1 MLAVIGTGVRMRLW
15 LAALAGAAMLAGG
28 GAQAATG
35 GDEVALGPALDAQ
48 IHAAEI
54 GQWLRRM
61 SAEPNN
67 VGSPHDRANA
77 EWELAQFKTFGW
89 KARIETFEVWYGT
102 PVSETLELLG
112 PQPFK
117 ATLRETPIP
126 GDSTS
131 TSADRG
137 LPGYLLFQGDGEVTA
152 PIVYVNYGMPEDFK
166 ALQRMGVEVKGRI
179 AVMRYGGGWRGLKL
193 KLAQAHGAAG
203 AILYSDPRDDGY
215 ATDLVYPDG
224 PARPPH
230 GIQRGSVEDITTYPG
245 DPLTPGVGATK
256 DARRLAPGASPIL
269 MHIPALP
276 ISYAEAEPFLRA
288 LGGQAVPAAWRGGLP
303 LTYRTGP
310 SEALVHL
317 QLKSDWGLRTIYDVI
332 AELPGAVWPDQWVIR
347 GNHHDGWVYGASD
360 PLSGQ
365 AALLAEAKALG
376 ALYTKG
382 WRPKRT
388 IVYASWDGEEPMMFG
403 STEWAETHAGE
414 LAKKALVYINSDTNG
429 RGMLELSGSHDFEHL
444 AGSVAAEVTDPETGV
459 SVDAR
464 RRAQIR
470 VQAESGGGP
479 RAGAE
484 AAAAADPAR
493 DPEMGAPGSGSDFS
507 AFVHHLGIPTLDVGY
522 GGEGNSFG
530 VYHSA
535 YDTFE
540 HHSRFVDP
548 GFTYDAL
555 LASTVG
561 RLVIRLADSDLPQ
574 QRAGD
579 FAGAVAGYLEEVR
592 GLIASRRAQAQ
603 TQASLLAAGA
613 YRLAAD
619 PTKPGAPPE
628 PLAAVP
634 AIELKPL
641 EDAVVRLKA
650 SAAAYD
656 AALAAQGPGLPAA
669 RLARLQGLMQ
679 DIDQT
684 LAVDSGLPGRP
695 WYRNLVYAAGRYT
708 GYGAKTLPGVREA
721 IEEGRWDDAVR
732 YVGLTAAVL
741 DAYSDRLG
749 AATKVLTGG

>member
-1 MLAVIGTGVRMRLW
+1 MRRW
-15 LAALAGAAMLAGG
+15 LAALAGAAMLGGG
-28 GAQAATG
+28 GALAANG
-35 GDEVALGPALDAQ
+35 GDEAALGPALDAQ
-48 IHAAEI
+48 IHPAEI
-54 GQWLRRM
+54 GQWLKRM

-67 VGSPHDRANA
+67 LGSPHDKANA
-77 EWELAQFKTFGW
+77 EWELAQFKAFGW
-89 KARIETFEVWYGT
+89 EARIETFQVWYGT

-117 ATLRETPIP
+117 AALREAPVP

-131 TSADRG
+131 TSAERG

-152 PIVYVNYGMPEDFK
+152 PIVYVNYGMPDDYK
-166 ALQRMGVEVKGRI
+166 ALQRMGVSVRGRI
-179 AVMRYGGGWRGLKL
+179 AIARYGGGWRGLKI
-193 KLAQAHGAAG
+193 KLAQDHGAVG

-215 ATDLVYPDG
+215 ATDLTYPEG
-224 PARPPH
+224 PARPPT

-245 DPLTPGVGATK
+245 DPLTPGVGATRE
-256 DARRLAPGASPIL
+256 ARRLAPDASPIL

-276 ISYAEAEPFLRA
+276 LSYAEAEPFLRV
-288 LGGQAVPAAWRGGLP
+288 LGGQTVPAAWRGGLP
-303 LTYRTGP
+303 LTYRSGP
-310 SEALVHL
+310 STALVHL
-317 QLKSDWGLRTIYDVI
+317 AVKSDWGLRTIYDVI
-332 AELPGAVWPDQWVIR
+332 AELPGAVWPDQWVVR

-365 AALLAEAKALG
+365 VALLAEAKALG
-376 ALYTKG
+376 ALYAQG
-382 WRPKRT
+382 WRPKRS

-403 STEWAETHAGE
+403 STEWAETHAAE
-414 LAKKALVYINSDTNG
+414 LSKKALVYINSDTNG
-429 RGMLELSGSHDFEHL
+429 RGTLELSGSHDFQHM
-444 AGSVAAEVTDPETGV
+444 AGEIAAEVTDPETGV

-464 RRAQIR
+464 RRAVLQ
-470 VQAESGGGP
+470 VQAVDGGGP

-493 DPEMGAPGSGSDFS
+493 DPPMGAPGSGSDFS

-522 GGEGNSFG
+522 GGEGNPYG

-548 GFTYDAL
+548 GFAYDAV
-555 LASTVG
+555 LAKTVG
-561 RLVIRLADSDLPQ
+561 RLVIRLADADLPQ
-574 QRAGD
+574 QQAGD
-579 FAGAVAGYLEEVR
+579 FADAVSGYLDEVR
-592 GLIASRRAQAQ
+592 ALLASRRTQAQAQ
-603 TQASLLAAGA
+603 ASVLADGA

-619 PTKPGAPPE
+619 PAKPGALPE
-628 PLAAVP
+628 PLPPVP
-634 AIELKPL
+634 PIDLKPL
-641 EDAVVRLKA
+641 EDAVARLKTR
-650 SAAAYD
+650 AAAYD
-656 AALAAQGPGLPAA
+656 AALASAGPTLPPG

-684 LAVDSGLPGRP
+684 LAIDAGLPGRP

-732 YVGLTAAVL
+732 YLGLTAQVL
-741 DAYSDRLG
+741 DAYSDRLD
-749 AATKVLTGG
+749 AATGVLTGR

>member
-1 MLAVIGTGVRMRLW
+1 MRWW
-15 LAALAGAAMLAGG
+15 LAALTAATMLAGG
-28 GAQAATG
+28 VAQGAVG

-48 IHAAEI
+48 IHPAEI
-54 GQWLRRM
+54 GQWLKLM

-67 VGSPHDRANA
+67 VGSPHDKANA
-77 EWELAQFKTFGW
+77 DWELAQFKAFGW
-89 KARIETFEVWYGT
+89 KAHIETFEVWYGA

-112 PQPFK
+112 PEPFK
-117 ATLRETPIP
+117 ASLRETPIP

-131 TSADRG
+131 TSAERG
-137 LPGYLLFQGDGEVTA
+137 LPGYLVFQGDGEVTA
-152 PIVYVNYGMPEDFK
+152 PIVYVNYGMPDDYK
-166 ALQRMGVEVKGRI
+166 ALQRMGVEVRGRI
-179 AVMRYGGGWRGLKL
+179 VIARYGGGWRGLKI
-193 KLAQAHGAAG
+193 KLAQARGAVG

-230 GIQRGSVEDITTYPG
+230 GIQRGSVEDITAYPG
-245 DPLTPGVGATK
+245 DPLTPGVGAVK
-256 DARRLAPGASPIL
+256 DAQRLSPEQSPIL
-269 MHIPALP
+269 MKIPALP

-288 LGGQAVPAAWRGGLP
+288 LGGQVVPAAWRGGLP

-310 SEALVHL
+310 SPAQVHL
-317 QLKSDWGLRTIYDVI
+317 AVKSDWGLRTIYDVI

-365 AALLAEAKALG
+365 AALMAEAKALG
-376 ALYTKG
+376 GLYARG

-403 STEWAETHAGE
+403 STEWAETHAAE
-414 LAKKALVYINSDTNG
+414 LTRKALIYVNSDTNG
-429 RGMLELSGSHDFEHL
+429 RGLLELSGSHDFEHV
-444 AGSVAAEVTDPETGV
+444 AGEVAAEVIDPETGA

-464 RRAQIR
+464 RRAAIR
-470 VQAESGGGP
+470 VQGEGGGP
-479 RAGAE
+479 AARAQ

-522 GGEGNSFG
+522 GGEGNPYG

-540 HHSRFVDP
+540 HHSRWVDP

-555 LASTVG
+555 LAKTVG
-561 RLVIRLADSDLPQ
+561 RLVIRLADADLPQ
-574 QRAGD
+574 QSPTE
-579 FAGAVAGYLEEVR
+579 FAGAVSGYLDEIR
-592 GLIASRRAQAQ
+592 
-603 TQASLLAAGA
+603 SLLAARRTEAQDRAALLQAGA
-613 YRLAAD
+613 YGLAAD
-619 PTKPGAPPE
+619 PAKPGAPPE
-628 PLAAVP
+628 PESVPPQLDLNPLGAAVTG
-634 AIELKPL
+634 LM
-641 EDAVVRLKA
+641 A
-650 SAAAYD
+650 SARAYDAMVAAYD
-656 AALAAQGPGLPAA
+656 ASLAAGGRPLPRE
-669 RLARLQGLMQ
+669 RLARLQALML

-684 LAVDSGLPGRP
+684 LAVDAGLPGRP

-732 YVGLTAAVL
+732 YIDLTAQAL
-741 DAYSDRLG
+741 NAYSRRLEE
-749 AATKVLTGG
+749 AAQALGGR

>member
-1 MLAVIGTGVRMRLW
+1 MRLW

-28 GAQAATG
+28 GALAATG
-35 GDEVALGPALDAQ
+35 GDEVVLGPALDAQ
-48 IHAAEI
+48 IHPAEI

-67 VGSPHDRANA
+67 LGSPHDKANA
-77 EWELAQFKTFGW
+77 EWELAQFRAFGW

-117 ATLRETPIP
+117 AALRETPIP
-126 GDSTS
+126 GDSTA
-131 TSADRG
+131 TSAERG

-152 PIVYVNYGMPEDFK
+152 PIVYVNYGMPDDFK
-166 ALQRMGVEVKGRI
+166 ALRRMGVEVKGRI

-193 KLAQAHGAAG
+193 KLAQDHGAVG

-215 ATDLVYPDG
+215 STELVYPDG
-224 PARPPH
+224 PARPPT

-256 DARRLAPGASPIL
+256 DAKRLAPEASPIL

-276 ISYAEAEPFLRA
+276 LSYAEAEPFLRA
-288 LGGQAVPAAWRGGLP
+288 LGGQTVPAAWRGGLP

-310 SEALVHL
+310 SEALVHMAVR
-317 QLKSDWGLRTIYDVI
+317 SDWGLRTIYDVI
-332 AELPGAVWPDQWVIR
+332 AELPGAVWPDQWVVR

-376 ALYTKG
+376 ALYTGG

-388 IVYASWDGEEPMMFG
+388 IVYGSWDGEEPMMFG
-403 STEWAETHAGE
+403 STEWAETHAAE
-414 LAKKALVYINSDTNG
+414 LSKKALVYINSDTNG
-429 RGMLELSGSHDFEHL
+429 RGTLELSGSHDFQHL
-444 AGSVAAEVTDPETGV
+444 AASIAAEVTDPETGV

-464 RRAQIR
+464 RRAVIR
-470 VQAESGGGP
+470 VRAEAGGP
-479 RAGAE
+479 SAAE

-548 GFTYDAL
+548 GFSYDAL
-555 LASTVG
+555 LARTVG
-561 RLVIRLADSDLPQ
+561 RLVIRLADADLPQ

-579 FAGAVAGYLEEVR
+579 FAAAVAGYLDEVR
-592 GLIASRRAQAQ
+592 SLITTRRTQAQ

-628 PLAAVP
+628 PLVAVP

-641 EDAVVRLKA
+641 EDAVARLKA

-656 AALAAQGPGLPAA
+656 TALAASGPGLPPE
-669 RLARLQGLMQ
+669 RLTRLQGLMQ

-684 LAVDSGLPGRP
+684 LAVDTGLPGRP

-732 YVGLTAAVL
+732 YVGLTAGAL
-741 DAYSDRLG
+741 DAYSDRLD
-749 AATKVLTGG
+749 AAAKVLTGS

>member
-1 MLAVIGTGVRMRLW
+1 MRLW
-15 LAALAGAAMLAGG
+15 LAALAGAAMLAGS
-28 GAQAATG
+28 GALAATG
-35 GDEVALGPALDAQ
+35 GDEITLGPALDAQ
-48 IHAAEI
+48 IHPAEI

-67 VGSPHDRANA
+67 LGSPHDKANA
-77 EWELAQFKTFGW
+77 EWELGQFRAFGW
-89 KARIETFEVWYGT
+89 KARIESFEVWYGT

-117 ATLRETPIP
+117 ATLREAPIP

-131 TSADRG
+131 TSAERG

-152 PIVYVNYGMPEDFK
+152 PIIYVNYGMPDDFK

-193 KLAQAHGAAG
+193 KLAQDHGAVG

-215 ATDLVYPDG
+215 GADLVYPDG
-224 PARPPH
+224 PARPPT

-245 DPLTPGVGATK
+245 DPLTPGVGATR
-256 DARRLAPGASPIL
+256 DARRLAPEASPIL

-276 ISYAEAEPFLRA
+276 LSYAEAEPFLRA
-288 LGGQAVPAAWRGGLP
+288 LGGQTVPAAWRGGLP

-317 QLKSDWGLRTIYDVI
+317 AVKSDWGLRTIYDVI
-332 AELPGAVWPDQWVIR
+332 AELPGAVWPDQWVVR

-376 ALYTKG
+376 ALYAQG

-403 STEWAETHAGE
+403 STEWAETHAAE
-414 LAKKALVYINSDTNG
+414 LSKKALVYINSDTNG
-429 RGMLELSGSHDFEHL
+429 RGTLELSGSHDFQHV
-444 AGSVAAEVTDPETGV
+444 AGIVAGEVTDPETGV

-464 RRAQIR
+464 RRAVIR
-470 VQAESGGGP
+470 VQAEAGGGP
-479 RAGAE
+479 RAGVE

-493 DPEMGAPGSGSDFS
+493 EPEMGAPGSGSDFS

-555 LASTVG
+555 LARTVG
-561 RLVIRLADSDLPQ
+561 RLVIRLADADLPP

-579 FAGAVAGYLEEVR
+579 FAAAVAGYLDEVR
-592 GLIASRRAQAQ
+592 SLITTRRTQAQ

-619 PTKPGAPPE
+619 PTKPGAAPD
-628 PLAAVP
+628 PLPLVP

-641 EDAVVRLKA
+641 EDAVARLKA

-656 AALAAQGPGLPAA
+656 AALAASGPGLPPE

-684 LAVDSGLPGRP
+684 LAVDTGLPGRP

-732 YVGLTAAVL
+732 YVGLTAGAL
-741 DAYSDRLG
+741 DAYSNRLD
-749 AATKVLTGG
+749 AAAKVLTGG